1 MTDIIEYGVS
11 ATLQAEFEMLRDT
24 LSMREYQ
31 EEPARR
37 TNSTNFKY
45 AAKTI
50 DKLAQYLLCRNYGK
64 ACLELAYLCWPIV
77 RHQQYSK
84 GLLHFFWIEEA
95 ISPSQFRHNI
105 APLTKLDLCAPLVSL
120 NEMGMVIRTTK
131 KTFTISASRVMLLSA
146 LLELL
151 VSNIQDVL
159 EDIES
164 HLSTSDEKCVGKL
177 ASYLQK
183 KLYEFLKAHLPT
195 ANLQQ
200 KYRYIH
206 QWAKENKGKEKL
218 NDEAVLKFW
227 TSSINEEGYVKFE
240 NAFVDIVDY
249 QFAYEQVNASREIA
263 LEQSDLPSVSLD
275 DSGYELDESESVS
288 LYGSVFEGN
297 EDMLRPPNW
306 LVDAPKFVTK
316 KEYACVSLLFELR
329 QSVTQFPLSVMR
341 TEVFGQWQ
349 NAIIQHTRDKHEVVI
364 EQPDQDYL
372 MYVEGLTSWR
382 KQAANTLLCCAA
394 VLYEHKDVRCL
405 TVLSQAVAFLN
416 EGNEKADF
424 RQMLQRLFAINKKEN
439 GKSEFTFTQIKR
451 WLLQSQTLMRFFAL
465 ATKTLSKN
473 NRAGFK
479 NSHDYHPA
487 DVYEQGAEQ
496 LMLGAKL
503 IHDLNQS
510 VFQHIESKNKENK
523 NKESASL
530 DALFRSDLFI
540 FKSELAKRHGLKHE

>member
-1 MTDIIEYGVS
+1 MTNIIEYGVS

-24 LSMREYQ
+24 LSVREYQ
-31 EEPARR
+31 QEPAGR
-37 TNSTNFKY
+37 TSNTNFKY

-95 ISPSQFRHNI
+95 ISPSQFRHSI

-120 NEMGMVIRTTK
+120 NEMGMIIRTPK
-131 KTFTISASRVMLLSA
+131 QSFTISASRVMLLSA

-159 EDIES
+159 KDIES

-206 QWAKENKGKEKL
+206 QWVNENNAKENL

-227 TSSINEEGYVKFE
+227 TASVNEDGYVKFQ
-240 NAFVDIVDY
+240 NAFVDVVDY
-249 QFAYEQVNASREIA
+249 QFAYAQVSASREIA
-263 LEQSDLPSVSLD
+263 LEQSDLPTVSLD
-275 DSGYELDESESVS
+275 DSGHELDESESVS
-288 LYGSVFEGN
+288 LYCSVFEGN
-297 EDMLRPPNW
+297 EDMLESPNW
-306 LVDAPKFVTK
+306 LLDAPKFVTK
-316 KEYACVSLLFELR
+316 KEYACVALLFELR
-329 QSVTQFPLSVMR
+329 QSLTQFPLSVIR

-349 NAIIQHTRDKHEVVI
+349 NSIIQRNRDKHEVVI
-364 EQPDQDYL
+364 ERPDQDYM
-372 MYVEGLTSWR
+372 MYVQSLTNWR

-394 VLYEHKDVRCL
+394 ILYEHKDVRCL
-405 TVLSQAVAFLN
+405 TVLSQAVALLN

-424 RQMLQRLFAINKKEN
+424 RQMLQRLFDINKKEN
-439 GKSEFTFTQIKR
+439 GKSELTFAQIQR
-451 WLLQSQTLMRFFAL
+451 WLLQSQTLMRFFTL
-465 ATKTLSKN
+465 ATKTLAKN

-479 NSHDYHPA
+479 NNHDYHAA
-487 DVYEQGAEQ
+487 DIYEQGAEQ
-496 LMLGAKL
+496 LMQGVKL
-503 IHDLNQS
+503 IQDLNES
-510 VFQHIESKNKENK
+510 VFQRIENK

-540 FKSELAKRHGLKHE
+540 FKSELAKRHGSKYE